1 MRLLTAFSAAI
12 FLAYSNYEAK
22 SMDYGAST
30 VLTITGS
37 LPHAPVSLSLDALEA
52 MGLERMTTSTPWHD
66 GPVTFE
72 GIPAGK
78 LFAHAGVKTGQIEVL
93 ALNNYFVQMPLEAVI
108 KADGMVATRKD
119 GVRMPVSDKGP
130 LFLVFPF
137 SDRPEL
143 KTESYYS
150 WSVWQ
155 IRQITVK

>member
-1 MRLLTAFSAAI
+1 MRLLSVFFAGFLLAI
-12 FLAYSNYEAK
+12 TNYQAN
-22 SMDYGAST
+22 ST
-30 VLTITGS
+30 ESGTSPVLTITGNIPLAS
-37 LPHAPVSLSLDALEA
+37 ISLSLDELEA
-52 MGLERMTTSTPWHD
+52 IGLESMTTTTPWHD

-72 GIPAGK
+72 GIPMGK
-78 LFAHAGVKTGQIEVL
+78 LMARAGVKAGQIEVA

-108 KADGMVATRKD
+108 KAEGLVATRKN
-119 GVRMPVSDKGP
+119 GARMPVPDKGP

-137 SDRPEL
+137 SAKPEL